1 MILKEQKPGPA
12 NYFLQDSH
20 DKIIARLKSQ
30 TLQKN
35 KAAFNSMLERDCNK
49 SLDKV
54 CSLGPGA
61 YIDINDPNNSAMNK
75 TLLKFKTDRLL
86 QELNGI

>member
-1 MILKEQKPGPA
+1 
-12 NYFLQDSH
+12 
-20 DKIIARLKSQ
+20 
-30 TLQKN
+30 
-35 KAAFNSMLERDCNK
+35 MLERDCNK